1 MWTLEPTT
9 EYLERQAEY
18 AERCPASLAYV
29 LAKLGIVQTALNYG
43 GRVQSLRYNF
53 LRSEKKGVFRIGYSG
68 KGNAVLR
75 LYLCFDE
82 ESKTI
87 HQLLLGGKNNQQAD
101 IRHCHSTADMI
112 RLRNNTTTNGNDKIQ
127 ERGRNGG
134 GHYSES
140 RVQQGT

>member
-1 MWTLEPTT
+1 MTASNPT
-9 EYLERQAEY
+9 AGIII
-18 AERCPASLAYV
+18 
-29 LAKLGIVQTALNYG
+29 LG
-43 GRVQSLRYNF
+43 SC
-53 LRSEKKGVFRIGYSG
+53 RIGYSG